1 MEISLAEARVSLLQR
16 VMEKS
21 QSAIDSEVCTQTHSL
36 PVQLLKHRQTQNTSE
51 KMVVLLRE
59 YIAHLQE
66 VDQLSESALSNLSNY
81 YMPSELISASEWA
94 DFENVYQAH
103 APNLFMCDSIRDVS
117 FSHSKKRRFV

>member
-1 MEISLAEARVSLLQR
+1 MH
-16 VMEKS
+16 
-21 QSAIDSEVCTQTHSL
+21 QT
-36 PVQLLKHRQTQNTSE
+36 RNTSE

-66 VDQLSESALSNLSNY
+66 VDQLSESERSNLSNY

-103 APNLFMCDSIRDVS
+103 APNLFMCNSVRDVS
-117 FSHSKKRRFV
+117 PKHSKKCKFV